1 MDLPRE
7 LRYSTGDC
15 WVLVVGES
23 GRIGLCP
30 RWFDDDVK
38 DVVVSL
44 PLLGVGIRSGDVL
57 AEITV
62 DGVRRPIHS
71 PISGSVV
78 LVNERLADDPRPI
91 VADPFGAGWICE
103 MQLSYD
109 ETLEQVM
116 DADSYAQ
123 LRG

>member
-15 WVLVVGES
+15 WVLIVGES

-30 RWFDDDVK
+30 RWFDGEPSVAEIR
-38 DVVVSL
+38 L
-44 PLLGVGIRSGDVL
+44 PLLGEGIRVGDVL

-62 DGVRRPIHS
+62 DGVRRPVHS

-78 LVNERLADDPRPI
+78 LVNERMADDPRPI
-91 VADPFGAGWICE
+91 AADPFGAGWLCE

-116 DADSYAQ
+116 DVDSYAQ

>member
-7 LRYSTGDC
+7 LRYSTDDC

-30 RWFDDDVK
+30 GWFDGELKEVA
-38 DVVVSL
+38 VSL
-44 PLLGVGIRSGDVL
+44 PLLGAGIRVGDVF

-62 DGVRRPIHS
+62 DGVRRPVHS

-91 VADPFGAGWICE
+91 AADPFGAGWLCE

-116 DADSYAQ
+116 DAESYAR
-123 LRG
+123 LRR

>member
-7 LRYSTGDC
+7 LRYSTDDC

-30 RWFDDDVK
+30 RWSDGRWGHVE
-38 DVVVSL
+38 VVLPSL
-44 PLLGVGIRSGDVL
+44 GAGVRQGEVL
-57 AEITV
+57 AEITI
-62 DGVRRPIHS
+62 DGTRRPVLS

-78 LVNERLADDPRPI
+78 LVNERLVDDPQPI
-91 VADPFGAGWICE
+91 QADPFGAGWLCE

-116 DADSYAQ
+116 DAESYAR
-123 LRG
+123 LSG

>member
-1 MDLPRE
+1 M
-7 LRYSTGDC
+7 
-15 WVLVVGES
+15 LVVGES

-30 RWFDDDVK
+30 SWGDGQRGKVE
-38 DVVVSL
+38 VALPSL
-44 PLLGVGIRSGDVL
+44 GAGVRQGDVL
-57 AEITV
+57 AEITI
-62 DGVRRPIHS
+62 DGTRRSVLS

-78 LVNERLADDPRPI
+78 LVNDRLIEDPRPI
-91 VADPFGAGWICE
+91 TADPFGAGWLCE

-116 DADSYAQ
+116 DAESYAR